1 VHLGTIFPKL
11 QGIYTSAEHA
21 GLYRDLQQLATQ
33 FGPGF
38 KTLPHF
44 TLANYLTSTFPVL
57 PLDWVVLRE
66 SGRDNSLIDSTLNKK
81 NFLFFVQK
89 AQIQRIQIDP
99 EMKFAQ
105 KVLEK
110 GNIIAETP
118 HFLVVRTSHE

>member
-1 VHLGTIFPKL
+1 
-11 QGIYTSAEHA
+11 
-21 GLYRDLQQLATQ
+21 LYRDLQQLATQ

-44 TLANYLTSTFPVL
+44 TLANYLTNTFPVL

-66 SGRDNSLIDSTLNKK
+66 SGSGNYLIDSTLNKN